1 MPARV
6 LIVDDSAFMRR
17 ALRGMLEHGGEI
29 QVVGF
34 ADNGREAIE
43 QLLALK
49 PDVVTMDVEMP
60 VLDGVSAV
68 RRIMARCPTPILM
81 FSSLTEEGATATLDA
96 LDAGAIDFLP
106 KRLSDLAKDRAQVER
121 ILREKVLHV
130 ASAGR
135 RMGLERK
142 RAGSARLPPDRP
154 KPAAAEPARSSLPRP
169 ALTEAPRPAPAAAH
183 RPSGRRR
190 SPPYRLVLIGTSTG
204 GPKAL
209 QEIISRLPA
218 SFPLPIVL
226 IQHMPANFTNT
237 FAQRLDQ
244 TSALHV
250 KEAQSG
256 DRLLPGQ
263 VLLAPGGRQLRFE
276 RRGDEVAIRV
286 EEATAE
292 QIYKPSVDVAF
303 GSAAQVFG
311 ASVLA
316 VVLTGMGADG
326 REGARA
332 LVADGATVW
341 AQDEESCVIYGMPK
355 AVVDAGLSER
365 VVSLTELPDLLQE
378 EV

>member
-43 QLLALK
+43 QVLALK

-135 RMGLERK
+135 RMSLERK
-142 RAGSARLPPDRP
+142 RAGSARLPPDKP

-169 ALTEAPRPAPAAAH
+169 ALIEASRPAPVAAN

-218 SFPLPIVL
+218 GFPLPIVL
-226 IQHMPANFTNT
+226 IQHMPANFTST

-250 KEAQSG
+250 KEAQNG

-292 QIYKPSVDVAF
+292 QIYKPSVDIAF
-303 GSAAQVFG
+303 GSAAEVFG

-326 REGARA
+326 REGART